1 MRLSLLLLF
10 VFLGGCA
17 HPSGKICNSTP
28 PENFQPF
35 LKRFLEDKQ
44 FAMSRT
50 LYPLVTINYE
60 AGNEDG
66 NSVNKTLSTREENA
80 KFPALTE
87 YMEKNDLVH
96 KIKSVDDSRALVMIY
111 KPDTDWLYDLHYTNK
126 NGCWVFTEIHDYSV

>member
-1 MRLSLLLLF
+1 
-10 VFLGGCA
+10 
-17 HPSGKICNSTP
+17 HPHTAQPHP
-28 PENFQPF
+28 PSSPTRRSSD
-35 LKRFLEDKQ
+35 L

-87 YMEKNDLVH
+87 YMEKNGLVH
-96 KIKSVDDSRALVMIY
+96 EIKSVDDSRALRSEEHTSELQSRENLVCR
-111 KPDTDWLYDLHYTNK
+111 LL
-126 NGCWVFTEIHDYSV
+126 